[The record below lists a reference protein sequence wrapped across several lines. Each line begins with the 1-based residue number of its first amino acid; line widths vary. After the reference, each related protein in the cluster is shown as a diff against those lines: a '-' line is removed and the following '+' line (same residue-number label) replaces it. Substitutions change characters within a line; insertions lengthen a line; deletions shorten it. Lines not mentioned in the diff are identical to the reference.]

1 MPLIPEFPKIDDSM
15 IQVLA
20 PDGTV
25 VREDFLP
32 NWDEAR
38 LREVYKEMILIRRA
52 DKKFTNLQRTGR
64 SGTYPSMEGQEAT
77 QMGMIYGIKRDD
89 WIFPA
94 FRELAACYLHG
105 VPLEK
110 IYLYW
115 MGDEWGSNY
124 EANALPVSIPVGSH
138 PLHAVGTGWAF
149 RLQNK
154 PHITVSFFSDGA
166 TSEGALYEAIN
177 FAPVVQSRTVFCCQN
192 NGWAI
197 STPTNKQTAAATL
210 AQKAVAGGLRNIRVD
225 GNDIFAMYAVAREAA
240 ELARQ
245 NIPVFIEAMTYR
257 LGNHTTSDDSG
268 KYRSKEEE
276 EDARTRDPI
285 LRLQKYLA
293 AQKIWTPEFAKECE
307 EAADAAISKAVE
319 AAENT
324 KQNPDDIFDYHY
336 EKITPPLAQQKEEL
350 KKFL

>member
-1 MPLIPEFPKIDDSM
+1 MV
-15 IQVLA
+15 QVLD

-25 VREDFLP
+25 VRPELLP
-32 NWDEAR
+32 DWDDTK
-38 LREVYKEMILIRRA
+38 LREVYKTMILIRRA
-52 DKKFTNLQRTGR
+52 DKKFTMLQRTGR

-77 QMGMIYGIKRDD
+77 QMGMIYAINPDD
-89 WIFPA
+89 WVFPA
-94 FRELAACYLHG
+94 FRELAACYMHG

-124 EANALPVSIPVGSH
+124 EANVLPVSIPVGSH

-154 PHITVSFFSDGA
+154 PQITVSFFSDGA
-166 TSEGALYEAIN
+166 TSEGMLYEALN
-177 FAPVVQSRTVFCCQN
+177 FAPVFKSRTVFCCQN

-197 STPTNKQTAAATL
+197 STPTSKQTNAKTL
-210 AQKAVAGGLRNIRVD
+210 AQKAVAAELRNVRVD
-225 GNDIFAMYAVAREAA
+225 GNDIFAMYAVARDAA

-257 LGNHTTSDDSG
+257 LGNHTTSDDTG

-276 EDARTRDPI
+276 ESARKRDPI
-285 LRLQKYLA
+285 LRLQKYLVT
-293 AQKIWTPEFAKECE
+293 KNIWTPEFAKECE
-307 EAADAAISKAVE
+307 ADADKIVSEAVA
-319 AAENT
+319 AAEKVT
-324 KQNPDDIFDYHY
+324 QKPEDIFDYHY
-336 EKITPPLAQQKEEL
+336 EKKTPELEAQYGQL
-350 KKFL
+350 KRIMESA